1 MTSVGLAGAFLGGV
15 LTLLSPCS
23 VLLLPAF
30 FSYAF
35 TSAGMLVTRT
45 GTFYLGLITT
55 LVPLG
60 MLAATVGAVITQQRS
75 LLVLIASALII
86 VLGLIQVLGI
96 PLPMVGRL
104 DGHNGASGLSVY
116 LLGTVYGLAGFC
128 AGPILGAVL
137 TLAAVSG
144 SALYGGI
151 VLLVYA
157 AGMVLPLLLLA
168 LLWDRI
174 PKLRDW
180 LRPRQLVIGRWSNSW
195 TSVIGGL
202 LTIVI
207 GVVLI
212 LTDGTIAVGGIL
224 DAQQQVTLE
233 SQVMAGTGQLSD
245 WVVVGAAVL
254 VLAAVYAL
262 HRWTQSR
269 RSAKSAN

>member
-35 TSAGMLVTRT
+35 TSAGMLVART

-60 MLAATVGAVITQQRS
+60 MLAGTVGAVITQQRS
-75 LLVLIASALII
+75 LLVMIASALII
-86 VLGLIQVLGI
+86 VLGLIQLLGV
-96 PLPMVGRL
+96 PLPMIGRL

-157 AGMVLPLLLLA
+157 AGMVLPLLVLA

-174 PKLRDW
+174 PKLHDL
-180 LRPRQLVIGRWSNSW
+180 LRPRQLVIGRWSNTW

-212 LTDGTIAVGGIL
+212 LTDGTIAIPGLL
-224 DAQQQVTLE
+224 DAEQQVALE

-254 VLAAVYAL
+254 VLAGVYAL
-262 HRWTQSR
+262 HRWTQAR
-269 RSAKSAN
+269 RAAKSAN

>member
-35 TSAGMLVTRT
+35 TSAGMLVART
-45 GTFYLGLITT
+45 ATFYLGLITT

-60 MLAATVGAVITQQRS
+60 MLAGTVGAVITGQRS
-75 LLVLIASALII
+75 LLVMIASALII
-86 VLGLIQVLGI
+86 VLGLIQLLGI
-96 PLPMVGRL
+96 PLPMIGRL
-104 DGHNGASGLSVY
+104 DGRNGASGLSVY

-144 SALYGGI
+144 SALYGGM

-157 AGMVLPLLLLA
+157 AGMVLPLLVLA

-174 PKLRDW
+174 PKLREL

-202 LTIVI
+202 LTIAI

-212 LTDGTIAVGGIL
+212 LTDGTIAVPGIL
-224 DAQQQVTLE
+224 DAEQQVALE
-233 SQVMAGTGQLSD
+233 SQIMAGTARLSD
-245 WVVVGAAVL
+245 WIVVGAAVL
-254 VLAAVYAL
+254 VLAIAWVAR
-262 HRWTQSR
+262 RWLT
-269 RSAKSAN
+269 AKRTVKAPQ

>member
-35 TSAGMLVTRT
+35 TSAGMLVART
-45 GTFYLGLITT
+45 ATFYLGLITT

-60 MLAATVGAVITQQRS
+60 MLAGTVGAAITGQRS
-75 LLVLIASALII
+75 LLVMIASALII
-86 VLGLIQVLGI
+86 VLGLIQLLGI
-96 PLPMVGRL
+96 PLPMIGRL
-104 DGHNGASGLSVY
+104 DGRNGASGLSVY

-137 TLAAVSG
+137 ALAAVSG
-144 SALYGGI
+144 SALYGGM

-157 AGMVLPLLLLA
+157 AGMVLPLLVLA

-174 PKLRDW
+174 PKLREL

-202 LTIVI
+202 LTIAI

-212 LTDGTIAVGGIL
+212 LTDGTIAVPGIL
-224 DAQQQVTLE
+224 DAEQQVALE
-233 SQVMAGTGQLSD
+233 SQIMAGTARLSD
-245 WVVVGAAVL
+245 WIVVGAAVL
-254 VLAAVYAL
+254 VLAGAWAAR
-262 HRWTQSR
+262 RWIT
-269 RSAKSAN
+269 AKRAAKAAE